1 MNSEKHSLEKEIIQK
16 KEYITKLEYKIT
28 EKPPFSTRRENI
40 RPLEKEIKSE
50 ELMSLEEELKKKI
63 RQLEKIAIES
73 REKMEGD
80 KKFNSKEIL
89 RVYNKI
95 TMKFF

>member
-1 MNSEKHSLEKEIIQK
+1 MG
-16 KEYITKLEYKIT
+16 
-28 EKPPFSTRRENI
+28 
-40 RPLEKEIKSE
+40 
-50 ELMSLEEELKKKI
+50 LEEELKKKI

-89 RVYNKI
+89 RVYIK
-95 TMKFF
+95 K

>member
-1 MNSEKHSLEKEIIQK
+1 MNRNSRDNESK
-16 KEYITKLEYKIT
+16 
-28 EKPPFSTRRENI
+28 
-40 RPLEKEIKSE
+40 EKEIKSE
-50 ELMSLEEELKKKI
+50 ELMGLEEELKKKI

-89 RVYNKI
+89 RVYIK
-95 TMKFF
+95 K